1 MLSLY
6 IHIPFCH
13 HKCSYCS
20 FHVIPLDGLK
30 ESEHTSAHSPLI
42 TNYLDALHRQ
52 IDTFSQQLQQQS
64 IQTIY
69 FGGGTPS
76 LLSEKE
82 TFQILEKIYKQYK
95 VSNDVEITLECNPD
109 DLSDEKLK
117 ELKRLEINRLSI
129 GLQSFDD
136 EELIWM
142 NRAHNANQSESSVKR
157 AQDRGFE
164 NITID
169 LIYGSKFS
177 NISNWKKTL
186 DKVID
191 LQVPHI
197 SSYNLT
203 IEEKTKLGHD
213 FKVKKEV
220 AIDDE
225 KSSELFLEMIDR
237 LEKHNFIHY
246 EISNFAKEGYFSKH
260 NSNYWKG
267 EHYLGLGPSAH
278 SFDGK
283 SRQWN
288 IANNNLYIKYLQ
300 EKSEIYFEKEILT
313 EAERYNEYILTSLR
327 TIWGIDINYLKTN
340 FNTDFIKDF
349 NSKISEYIKQET
361 IVVKDT
367 TYTLTEKGKL
377 LADKIASELFV

>member
-1 MLSLY
+1 VSGIY
-6 IHIPFCH
+6 IHIPFCKKACH
-13 HKCSYCS
+13 YCD
-20 FHVIPLDGLK
+20 FHFSTSLQNK
-30 ESEHTSAHSPLI
+30 ESLVKSILTEIDLRL
-42 TNYLDALHRQ
+42 NYLADKN
-52 IDTFSQQLQQQS
+52 ID
-64 IQTIY
+64 TIY

-82 TFQILEKIYKQYK
+82 SFLILEKIYKLYH
-95 VSNDVEITLECNPD
+95 VSKDAEITFECNPD
-109 DLSDEKLK
+109 DLSDDKLK
-117 ELKRLEINRLSI
+117 ELKRLEVNRLSI
-129 GLQSFDD
+129 GLQSFDE

-142 NRAHNANQSESSVKR
+142 NRAHTAKESEASVKR
-157 AQDRGFE
+157 SQDRGFE

-177 NISNWKKTL
+177 NLTNWKKTL
-186 DKVID
+186 DKAIA

-237 LEKHNFIHY
+237 LEKNKFIQY
-246 EISNFAKEGYFSKH
+246 EISNFGKEGYFSIH

-267 EHYLGLGPSAH
+267 AHYIGLGPSAH
-278 SFDGK
+278 SFDGT

-288 IANNNLYIKYLQ
+288 IANNNLYIKQ
-300 EKSEIYFEKEILT
+300 VGEKTEAYFEKEILT
-313 EAERYNEYILTSLR
+313 EKERFNEYILTSLR
-327 TIWGIDINYLKTN
+327 TIWGVDLNYLKTN
-340 FNTDFIKDF
+340 FNSDFVKTF
-349 NSKISEYIKQET
+349 LTQVAVYIKQES
-361 IVVKDT
+361 VLVNSN
-367 TYTLTEKGKL
+367 TYTLSEKGKL
-377 LADKIASELFV
+377 LADKIASDLFV

>member
-1 MLSLY
+1 MSGIY
-6 IHIPFCH
+6 IHIPFCKQACH
-13 HKCSYCS
+13 YCD
-20 FHVIPLDGLK
+20 FHFSTSLQNKGLLVNSIL
-30 ESEHTSAHSPLI
+30 SEIDLRL
-42 TNYLDALHRQ
+42 NYLPNKK
-52 IDTFSQQLQQQS
+52 IES
-64 IQTIY
+64 IY

-82 TFQILEKIYKQYK
+82 TFLILEKIYKLYN
-95 VSNDVEITLECNPD
+95 VSKDVEITLECNPD
-109 DLSDEKLK
+109 DLTDEKLK
-117 ELKRLEINRLSI
+117 ELKRLEVNRLSI
-129 GLQSFDD
+129 GLQSFDE

-142 NRAHNANQSESSVKR
+142 NRAHTAKESESSVKR

-177 NISNWKKTL
+177 NLANWKKTL
-186 DKVID
+186 NKAIALDVK
-191 LQVPHI
+191 HI

-213 FKVKKEV
+213 FKLKKEV

-225 KSSELFLEMIDR
+225 KSSELFLEMINR
-237 LEKHNFIHY
+237 LEKNNFIHY
-246 EISNFAKEGYFSKH
+246 EISNFGKEGFFSLH

-278 SFDGK
+278 SFDGT

-288 IANNNLYIKYLQ
+288 VSNNNIYIKRIS
-300 EKSEIYFEKEILT
+300 EKNESYFEKEILT
-313 EAERYNEYILTSLR
+313 ENERFNEYVLTSLR
-327 TIWGIDINYLKTN
+327 TIWGIDLNYLSAN
-340 FNTDFIKDF
+340 FNTEFVKHYLIQIEK
-349 NSKISEYIKQET
+349 YIKQET
-361 IVVKDT
+361 VVINDT

-377 LADKIASELFV
+377 FADKIASELFV

>member
-1 MLSLY
+1 VSGIY
-6 IHIPFCH
+6 IHIPFCKKACH
-13 HKCSYCS
+13 YCD
-20 FHVIPLDGLK
+20 FHF
-30 ESEHTSAHSPLI
+30 STSLQNKDSLVKNI
-42 TNYLDALHRQ
+42 LTEIDLRQNYLEDKN
-52 IDTFSQQLQQQS
+52 IK
-64 IQTIY
+64 TIY

-82 TFQILEKIYKQYK
+82 SFLILEKIYKIYNI
-95 VSNDVEITLECNPD
+95 SNDVEITFECNPD

-129 GLQSFDD
+129 GLQSFDE

-142 NRAHNANQSESSVKR
+142 NRAHTAKESEASVKR

-177 NISNWKKTL
+177 NITNWKKTL
-186 DKVID
+186 DKAIALNVK
-191 LQVPHI
+191 HI

-213 FKVKKEV
+213 LKVKKEI

-237 LEKHNFIHY
+237 LEKNNFIHY
-246 EISNFAKEGYFSKH
+246 EISNFGKEGFFSAH

-267 EHYLGLGPSAH
+267 EHYIGIGPSAH
-278 SFDGK
+278 SFDGT

-288 IANNNLYIKYLQ
+288 VANNNIYIKHV
-300 EKSEIYFEKEILT
+300 SEGSEDYFEKEILS
-313 EAERYNEYILTSLR
+313 EKERFNEYILTSLR
-327 TIWGIDINYLKTN
+327 TIWGIDLAYLKNN
-340 FNTDFIKDF
+340 FNNDFVKTF
-349 NSKISEYIKQET
+349 LNQVNSYINQEY
-361 IVVKDT
+361 VLVNDS

-377 LADKIASELFV
+377 FADKIASELFM

>member
-1 MLSLY
+1 MSGIY
-6 IHIPFCH
+6 IHIPFCKQACH
-13 HKCSYCS
+13 YCD
-20 FHVIPLDGLK
+20 FHFSTSLQNKGLFLNSIL
-30 ESEHTSAHSPLI
+30 SEIDLRI
-42 TNYLDALHRQ
+42 NYLPNKK
-52 IDTFSQQLQQQS
+52 IES
-64 IQTIY
+64 IY

-82 TFQILEKIYKQYK
+82 TFLILEKIYKLYN
-95 VSNDVEITLECNPD
+95 VSKDAEITLECNPD

-117 ELKRLEINRLSI
+117 ELKRLEVNRLSI
-129 GLQSFDD
+129 GLQSFDE

-142 NRAHNANQSESSVKR
+142 NRAHTAKESESSVKR

-177 NISNWKKTL
+177 NLANWKKTL
-186 DKVID
+186 NKAIALDVK
-191 LQVPHI
+191 HI

-213 FKVKKEV
+213 FKLKKEV

-225 KSSELFLEMIDR
+225 KSSELFLEMINR
-237 LEKHNFIHY
+237 LEKNNFIHY
-246 EISNFAKEGYFSKH
+246 EISNFGKEGFFSLH

-278 SFDGK
+278 SFDGQ

-288 IANNNLYIKYLQ
+288 VSNNNIYIKRIS
-300 EKSEIYFEKEILT
+300 EKNESYFEKEILT
-313 EAERYNEYILTSLR
+313 EKERFNEYVLTSLR
-327 TIWGIDINYLKTN
+327 TIWGIDLNYLSAN
-340 FNTDFIKDF
+340 FNTEFVKHYLIQIEK
-349 NSKISEYIKQET
+349 YIKQET
-361 IVVKDT
+361 VVINDT

-377 LADKIASELFV
+377 FADKIASELFV

>member
-1 MLSLY
+1 MSGIY
-6 IHIPFCH
+6 IHIPFCKKACH
-13 HKCSYCS
+13 YCD
-20 FHVIPLDGLK
+20 FHFSTSLQNKEALVKTILTEIDVRHDYLK
-30 ESEHTSAHSPLI
+30 DK
-42 TNYLDALHRQ
+42 N
-52 IDTFSQQLQQQS
+52 

-82 TFQILEKIYKQYK
+82 TFLILEKIYKLYN
-95 VSNDVEITLECNPD
+95 VSKDAEITLECNPD
-109 DLSDEKLK
+109 DLSDDKLK

-129 GLQSFDD
+129 GLQSFDE
-136 EELIWM
+136 EELVWM
-142 NRAHNANQSESSVKR
+142 NRAHTAKESEASVKR

-177 NISNWKKTL
+177 NLANWKKTL
-186 DKVID
+186 DNAIALDVK
-191 LQVPHI
+191 HI

-213 FKVKKEV
+213 YKVKKEI
-220 AIDDE
+220 AIDEE
-225 KSSELFLEMIDR
+225 KSSDMFIEMIDR
-237 LEKHNFIHY
+237 LEKNNFIHY
-246 EISNFAKEGYFSKH
+246 EISNFGKEGFFSSH

-278 SFDGK
+278 SFDGL

-288 IANNNLYIKYLQ
+288 VANNNVYIKKLS
-300 EKSEIYFEKEILT
+300 EKTYDFFEKEILT
-313 EAERYNEYILTSLR
+313 EKERFNEYVLTSLR
-327 TIWGIDINYLKTN
+327 TIWGIDLIYLKAN
-340 FNTDFIKDF
+340 FNSDYIKTFLNQVD
-349 NSKISEYIKQET
+349 IYIKQQH
-361 IVVKDT
+361 IVVKQD

-377 LADKIASELFV
+377 LADKIASELFM

>member
-1 MLSLY
+1 MSGIY
-6 IHIPFCH
+6 IHIPFCKKACH
-13 HKCSYCS
+13 YCDFHFSTSLQHKDTLVKS
-20 FHVIPLDGLK
+20 ILTEIDLRN
-30 ESEHTSAHSPLI
+30 
-42 TNYLDALHRQ
+42 NYLPDKQ
-52 IDTFSQQLQQQS
+52 IE
-64 IQTIY
+64 TIY

-82 TFQILEKIYKQYK
+82 TFLILEKIYKLYT
-95 VSNDVEITLECNPD
+95 VSQNAEITFECNPD

-129 GLQSFDD
+129 GLQSFDE
-136 EELIWM
+136 EELNWM
-142 NRAHNANQSESSVKR
+142 NRAHTAKESEASVKR

-177 NISNWKKTL
+177 NIANWKKTL
-186 DKVID
+186 DKAIALDVK
-191 LQVPHI
+191 HI

-213 FKVKKEV
+213 LKAKKEV

-225 KSSELFLEMIDR
+225 KSSEMFLEMIDR
-237 LEKHNFIHY
+237 LEKNNFIHY
-246 EISNFAKEGYFSKH
+246 EISNFGKEGFFSIH

-267 EHYLGLGPSAH
+267 QHYLGLGPSAH
-278 SFDGK
+278 SFDGV

-288 IANNNLYIKYLQ
+288 VSNNNLYIKQ
-300 EKSEIYFEKEILT
+300 VEEKGTAYFEKEVLT
-313 EAERYNEYILTSLR
+313 EKERFNEYVLTALR
-327 TIWGIDINYLKTN
+327 TIWGIDLNYLKTN
-340 FNTDFIKDF
+340 FDPDFVKAFLTQI
-349 NSKISEYIKQET
+349 ETYIQQES
-361 IVVKDT
+361 VLLKNK

>member
-1 MLSLY
+1 MSGIY
-6 IHIPFCH
+6 IHIPFCKKACH
-13 HKCSYCS
+13 YCD
-20 FHVIPLDGLK
+20 FHFSTSLQNK
-30 ESEHTSAHSPLI
+30 ETLVKNILTEIDLRH
-42 TNYLDALHRQ
+42 NYLHDKN
-52 IDTFSQQLQQQS
+52 IE
-64 IQTIY
+64 TIY

-82 TFQILEKIYKQYK
+82 SFLILEKIYKLYS
-95 VSNDVEITLECNPD
+95 VSKNAEITFECNPD

-129 GLQSFDD
+129 GLQSFDED
-136 EELIWM
+136 ELIWM
-142 NRAHNANQSESSVKR
+142 NRAHTAKESEASVKR

-177 NISNWKKTL
+177 NLTNWKKTL
-186 DKVID
+186 DKAIA

-213 FKVKKEV
+213 FKIKKEV

-225 KSSELFLEMIDR
+225 KSSDLFLEMIDR
-237 LEKHNFIHY
+237 LEKNNFIHY
-246 EISNFAKEGYFSKH
+246 EISNFGKDGYFSIH

-267 EHYLGLGPSAH
+267 AHYIGLGPSAH
-278 SFDGK
+278 SFDGT

-288 IANNNLYIKYLQ
+288 VANNNIYIKHVS
-300 EKSEIYFEKEILT
+300 EKTEAYFEKEILT
-313 EAERYNEYILTSLR
+313 EKERFNEYILTSLR
-327 TIWGIDINYLKTN
+327 TIWGVDLNYLKTN
-340 FNTDFIKDF
+340 FNSDFVKTF
-349 NSKISEYIKQET
+349 LNEVETFIKQEYV
-361 IVVKDT
+361 IAKNT